1 MVGNPKGKKVVTEQR
16 KVSLVFQVLSDV
28 KVGECITLGR
38 RDEVLVAGY
47 SFKPMQGAGLGLR
60 GVTRDDV
67 FAVASCGN
75 KKRLKPKQR
84 LAASK
89 AWSTI
94 QKAQSARRV
103 TAADHPEVYKALHA
117 RQACEYPDGDDLRK
131 LLLQKYKFLT
141 IGAGLEIRASEAHQC
156 NGLFTLVGIPRGK
169 LVTYYD
175 GVEVALGEEA
185 LERHREREGWFI
197 CTGRTSSNSPV
208 LVGFTSEDRLT
219 SPCAGVMSL
228 TNSAPASHANCARA
242 DLEGQPYRLGDAFL
256 DTLICLRAKRD
267 IRAGEELTWEYN
279 VR

>member
-141 IGAGLEIRASEAHQC
+141 IGAGLEIRASEAHRC
-156 NGLFTLVGIPRGK
+156 NGLFSTKPIAK
-169 LVTYYD
+169 SQLVTFYD
-175 GVEVALGEEA
+175 GVAVALTQSQ
-185 LERHREREGWFI
+185 LQKHKERSGWFI
-197 CTGRTSSNSPV
+197 CVGRSSKTSPV
-208 LVGFTSEDRLT
+208 IVGFTSSDAIPRN
-219 SPCAGVMSL
+219 AGLMSL
-228 TNSAPASHANCARA
+228 TNSAKPPHANCERF
-242 DLEGQPYRLGDAFL
+242 DVGNQTYRHGDAFL
-256 DTLICLRAKRD
+256 SSLICLRAVRE
-267 IRAGEELTWEYN
+267 IRAGEELTWNYN